1 MASKIVKIAGAKPVD
16 EFEITIG
23 QAVIDLENSVPELKK
38 DLRPL
43 NITGAKEVSM
53 QLCVCVC
60 IRHST

>member
-23 QAVIDLENSVPELKK
+23 QALLDLENSVAELKK

-43 NITGAKEVSM
+43 HITGAKEVSLIFFM
-53 QLCVCVC
+53 
-60 IRHST
+60 